1 VSNEKGSFLPR
12 RLPLGPKATEGKG
25 TETDVSKTEQQKK
38 IIESAPLSTGT
49 SQPPQVEEKPVKEE
63 SKYPWRE
70 STTMSED
77 ELMFLKQ
84 KKSYDVVMELLLRM
98 EYIKKHKKP
107 KAFGQKITE
116 TSMLHEALDK
126 WTKDELKALG
136 YSVK

>member
-1 VSNEKGSFLPR
+1 MSNEKGSVLPR
-12 RLPLGPKATEGKG
+12 RLPLGPKATDVKG
-25 TETDVSKTEQQKK
+25 NETDVSQTEQQKK

-49 SQPPQVEEKPVKEE
+49 SQPSQVEEKPAQED
-63 SKYPWRE
+63 KYPWRK

-98 EYIKKHKKP
+98 EYIKNHKKP
-107 KAFGQKITE
+107 RAFGQKITE
-116 TSMLHEALDK
+116 TSMLHDALDK
-126 WTKDELKALG
+126 WTRDELKALG